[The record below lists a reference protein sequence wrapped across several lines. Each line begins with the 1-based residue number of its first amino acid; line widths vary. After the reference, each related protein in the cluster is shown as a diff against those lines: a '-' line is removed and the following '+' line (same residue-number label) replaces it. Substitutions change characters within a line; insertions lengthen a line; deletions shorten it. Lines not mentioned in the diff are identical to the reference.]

1 MSEEKQLKKFNGL
14 ALTSIILSYVAL
26 MATSIGFIFME
37 LEEMIFSSVL
47 SLLICIPAFILQF
60 KSRKQDSFILW
71 KILSYVSLGLC
82 ILTFMLVF
90 LLLIWMLLLA

>member
-1 MSEEKQLKKFNGL
+1 MSEEKQIKKFNGL
-14 ALTSIILSYVAL
+14 SLASIILSYVAL
-26 MATSIGFIFME
+26 MVSSIGFIFME
-37 LEEMIFSSVL
+37 LEEMIFAAIL
-47 SLLICIPAFILQF
+47 SLLICVPAFILQF

-90 LLLIWMLLLA
+90 LLLILMLLFL